1 MLYYAM
7 LYYAILNYEQAD
19 ALLLYY
25 PLGFARN
32 VSEATARTDLA
43 YYASHTASS
52 PDMSH
57 AIHAIVA
64 LDRAASSDDPRWA
77 SLAATAFVQTY
88 ERFCFPPYFVFSENE
103 DDGGDVMCVT
113 AHRPPLTAHQPP
125 PTAHRPPPTAHL
137 PLPTSHISSPTAGLT
152 WLRVARST
160 ACNGSG
166 NETHAA
172 YGLTGCRALAT
183 ASSAARA
190 LGHRPLY

>member
-1 MLYYAM
+1 M

-113 AHRPPLTAHQPP
+113 AHRPPLTAHRSPL
-125 PTAHRPPPTAHL
+125 TAHHSSLITHHS
-137 PLPTSHISSPTAGLT
+137 PLT
-152 WLRVARST
+152 
-160 ACNGSG
+160 
-166 NETHAA
+166 TH
-172 YGLTGCRALAT
+172 
-183 ASSAARA
+183 
-190 LGHRPLY
+190 